1 MEFTISVIN
10 AWSCILNHRER
21 TKSPAAPARVFASP
35 LTTINTAV
43 GLKIHNIDAH
53 KLSLFRDAL
62 CLDFAIGP
70 YNCSSLSL
78 RKNIT
83 TCCALTLRLDVSKLL
98 TTLPQLSQLRTNMV
112 IL

>member
-1 MEFTISVIN
+1 MEVTISVIN
-10 AWSCILNHRER
+10 AWPCILNHRER

-62 CLDFAIGP
+62 GLGLGVVACVLSFPAARVVVSFF
-70 YNCSSLSL
+70 SSESIVRRVLG
-78 RKNIT
+78 
-83 TCCALTLRLDVSKLL
+83 CG
-98 TTLPQLSQLRTNMV
+98 
-112 IL
+112 